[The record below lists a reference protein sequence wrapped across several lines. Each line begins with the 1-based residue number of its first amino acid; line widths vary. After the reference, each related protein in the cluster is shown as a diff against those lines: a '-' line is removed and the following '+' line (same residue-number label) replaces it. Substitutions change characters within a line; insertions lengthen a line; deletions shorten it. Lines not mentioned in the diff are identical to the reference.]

1 MSYQNFRFKIRRGRR
16 GTYKTFNITTIPAE
30 AHNTQITVPK
40 ILNAEI
46 GELKA
51 KLTVLAFFL
60 VFIDTRTNFRYV
72 LTKAFNQ
79 EVVGGALVRYNYNLN
94 RRARKT
100 KAMFTITGRLLNDVV
115 IQVGGDPKVGPC
127 HERVLNQNTEISRP
141 KISCLDALGILH
153 SKGGPGTKSTA
164 ARRVGIYWSLDCL

>member
-1 MSYQNFRFKIRRGRR
+1 M
-16 GTYKTFNITTIPAE
+16 
-30 AHNTQITVPK
+30 PK

-46 GELKA
+46 GKFERK
-51 KLTVLAFFL
+51 KYGTSSFLA
-60 VFIDTRTNFRYV
+60 FIDTRTNFRYV

-115 IQVGGDPKVGPC
+115 VQVGGDPKVGTFDECKVLCAKFSTSNEKPLFSNKKQTMK
-127 HERVLNQNTEISRP
+127 RVPAKNTP
-141 KISCLDALGILH
+141 FNL
-153 SKGGPGTKSTA
+153 
-164 ARRVGIYWSLDCL
+164 